1 MKRNKDIF
9 RILLALLAV
18 MFFWCGA
25 AAAIDVTTPRNLS
38 AGAVTGKVG
47 DTVSVPIMIDN
58 AAGIGGVAFTI
69 GYDALA
75 LEFKGVTQDL
85 KVIADGSKEGGY
97 TVDETKAN
105 LFYQVND
112 EKVDNVS
119 VGRVMVAA
127 ATAEGLTGSSMT
139 LLKANFLVK
148 AGAGGTYYV
157 ELMKTIISNA
167 AAGYTQPQPIPVFVE
182 ATEKNAE
189 GKYTSTTFREI
200 AAMLK
205 RGSIGV
211 TIVGKAISG
220 KAYYGANTSLPASG
234 CAVILKKTAMGMP
247 GTFVWDSQTTVGATG
262 TFSFPNKPTGN
273 YQVFV
278 ESRDPGYLGSG
289 MINVLVET
297 ADVPMTD
304 VHLAAAAATFERKT
318 GLVTPFTPGMQLQ
331 VFRVET
337 SGDVPLGMFPVA
349 QNGSWATGLL
359 EIGKTYKYYIVY
371 GSQKQ
376 EVQPGTTP
384 TTLAWTLQKI
394 KGTITGLPT
403 DAFVTIMVGSET
415 AKVQKMVRKKIS
427 DVPVGGYEFTDL
439 VQANDYIV
447 SMAGAGKPLTYYNM
461 VNDITLA
468 TKVDISSTDQTA
480 VNFDFGTTDTT
491 GKIAGKV
498 VEGASNVSGMAIYAF
513 ETGTYALTQ
522 AVTAADGAY
531 EFKLVPGSYQLFV
544 IKENGKIFY
553 YNATAATQSETAA
566 TVITVATGDNLTGKN
581 IDIAE
586 CTNSLEGYVTIK
598 SEGGYPVANIL
609 VTVFSE
615 GKPSRAVAMTQQ
627 DGSYTLTG
635 LCGPATYNV
644 VMQPLMG
651 RYAVQKKTV
660 SIPTSDKLNFVIDS
674 GRVLSGTVKDDVGEG
689 TNVNNAMIYL
699 LDQETGTLLNNRMYF
714 SAAGKYEIGEVA
726 SGVYTLQGSHPDY
739 PAYTKPNLGISAD
752 KAQNILFTKG
762 ARFTGTVTA
771 TSGGAKIAGALVI
784 VTRAGGMP
792 ISVVTNTDGKYDVY
806 GLDASKT
813 DYMIMVQKKEYLRK
827 IVKDQT
833 PATGTGAVVNIT
845 IDKPATTFDLSG
857 TVSKS
862 GGAGAVMNAWVM
874 LTATVSGETF
884 FISAMTNGSGVYSFT
899 KLPQAAYR
907 LAVIP
912 GGSLPAYSETGS
924 GTDWSASTGTV
935 TKNVEIAWGTATNIS
950 GTVTRTG
957 SGVISVFLYKASDR
971 TFVAFAKAG
980 DNGAYEF
987 QGLVTTD
994 TYKILAISQGNKPGW
1009 YGGATLD
1016 SATATAVGT
1025 TTANITLV
1033 AE

>member
-1 MKRNKDIF
+1 MKRNQDIF
-9 RILLALLAV
+9 RILLTLLAV
-18 MFFWCGA
+18 MFFWCGVA
-25 AAAIDVTTPRNLS
+25 AAAIDVTTPRTLS
-38 AGAVTGKVG
+38 VGTVTGKVG

-69 GYDALA
+69 GYDPLA
-75 LEFKGVTQDL
+75 LEFKGVIQDQ
-85 KVIADGSKEGGY
+85 KVLADGSKEGGY
-97 TVDETKAN
+97 TADETKAN

-112 EKVDNVS
+112 EKIDNVS
-119 VGRVMVAA
+119 VGRVMLAA

-139 LLKANFLVK
+139 LLKANFLIK
-148 AGAGGTYYV
+148 AGAGGSYYV
-157 ELMKTIISNA
+157 ELMKTIIANA

-200 AAMLK
+200 AVLLK

-247 GTFVWDSQTTVGATG
+247 GTFVFDSQTTVGTTG
-262 TFSFPNKPTGN
+262 VFAFPNKPTGN

-304 VHLAAAAATFERKT
+304 VHLAAAAATFERFT

-359 EIGKTYKYYIVY
+359 EKEKTYKFYIVY

-376 EVQPGTTP
+376 QVQPGTTP

-394 KGTITGLPT
+394 QGTITGLPT

-427 DVPVGGYEFTDL
+427 DAPVGGYEFTDL

-461 VNDITLA
+461 VNDITMA
-468 TKVDISSTDQTA
+468 TKVDISSADQKA
-480 VNFDFGTTDTT
+480 INFDFGTDTT
-491 GKIAGKV
+491 GKIVGRV
-498 VEGASNVSGMAIYAF
+498 VEGTSAVNGTAIYAF

-566 TVITVATGDNLTGKN
+566 TLITVVTGDNLTGKN

-586 CTNSLEGYVTIK
+586 CTNSLSGQVTLK
-598 SEGGYPVANIL
+598 REGGDPAANIL
-609 VTVFSE
+609 VTAFSE

-651 RYAVQKKTV
+651 RYAVQKKSV

-674 GRVLSGTVKDDVGEG
+674 GSVLSGTVKNDVGTG
-689 TNVNNAMIYL
+689 ADVNSAMIYL

-714 SAAGKYEIGEVA
+714 SASGKYEIGDVA

-739 PAYTKPNLGISAD
+739 PAYTKTDLGISAD
-752 KAQNILFTKG
+752 TTQNILFTVG

-771 TSGGAKIAGALVI
+771 TAGGAKIAGALVI
-784 VTRAGGMP
+784 VTRTGGMP
-792 ISVVTNTDGKYDVY
+792 ISVVTNTEGKYDVY
-806 GLDASKT
+806 GLDATKS
-813 DYMIMVQKKEYLRK
+813 DYMVMVQKKDYLRK
-827 IVKDQT
+827 IVKDKT
-833 PATGTGAVVNIT
+833 PATGAGTVVDVAL
-845 IDKPATTFDLSG
+845 DKPSTTFDLSG

-862 GGAGAVMNAWVM
+862 GGAGAVKNAWVM

-884 FISAMTNGSGVYSFT
+884 FISAMTNDSGAYSFT
-899 KLPQAAYR
+899 KLPQAADYR

-912 GGSLPAYSETGS
+912 GGSLPAYSES
-924 GTDWSASTGTV
+924 GINWSAQTGTA
-935 TKNVEIAWGTATNIS
+935 TKNVEIPWGTTTNIS

-957 SGVISVFLYKASDR
+957 SNVISVFLYKATDN
-971 TFVAFAKAG
+971 TFVSFAKAG

-994 TYKILAISQGNKPGW
+994 TYKILAVSQGNKPGW
-1009 YGGATLD
+1009 YGGATMD